1 MKTPLAIVGYGAL
14 TPVGWNTAQT
24 CAAIRA
30 AITGFADSDFF
41 QDGDEPVPLV
51 AATAPTDPPSP
62 DSDEFERLA
71 ALAAPALEEC
81 LTMSGLSPT
90 ATPILLG
97 VREPDRGDPD
107 SAHRLDE
114 LLRRLESKLS
124 CEFHRDSAVIPEG
137 NASTFRA
144 IQRGRDWI
152 ENGRVSA
159 CIAGGVD
166 SFLNVDDLSRYEE
179 VHRLKREGVAQGF
192 IPGEGASFVALGS
205 DQIAH
210 NGRALGRIAGVGLA
224 DEDPAVTVNSDGHPT
239 GLGLKRALQLA
250 ILDAGIPE
258 SSIDLRV
265 SDMNGEYYRGVESM
279 FVLSR
284 FYQTHREKLD
294 MWLPAASV
302 GEIGAA
308 VGTLLIIMA
317 ATGMRKGYAPGN
329 TVMCETSSDSGL
341 RGGCVVR
348 PVAS

>member
-1 MKTPLAIVGYGAL
+1 MKSPLAIVGYGAL
-14 TPVGWNTAQT
+14 TAVGWNAAQT

-30 AITGFADSDFF
+30 AITGFADSDFY
-41 QDGDEPVPLV
+41 QDGAEPVALV
-51 AATAPTDPPSP
+51 AAAAPTDPPAF
-62 DSDEFERLA
+62 DSGEFERLA
-71 ALAAPALEEC
+71 TLAAPALEEC
-81 LTMSGLSPT
+81 LATSGLSP
-90 ATPILLG
+90 ASTPILLG
-97 VREPDRGDPD
+97 VREPDRGEPD
-107 SAHRLDE
+107 SANRLDE
-114 LLRRLESKLS
+114 FLRLLESKLS
-124 CEFHRDSAVIPEG
+124 RKFHVDSAVIPEG

-152 ENGRVSA
+152 ESGRVPA
-159 CIAGGVD
+159 CIVGGVD
-166 SFLNVDDLSRYEE
+166 SFLNVDDLTRYED

-192 IPGEGASFVALGS
+192 IPGEGASFVALCDDRITRQG
-205 DQIAH
+205 QV
-210 NGRALGRIAGVGLA
+210 LGRISGVGLA

-239 GLGLKRALQLA
+239 GLGLKKALQHA

-258 SSIDLRV
+258 SSIGLRV

-294 MWLPAASV
+294 VWLPAACV

-317 ATGMRKGYAPGN
+317 ATGIRKGYAPGSV
-329 TVMCETSSDSGL
+329 VMCETSSDSGL

-348 PVAS
+348 PEAP